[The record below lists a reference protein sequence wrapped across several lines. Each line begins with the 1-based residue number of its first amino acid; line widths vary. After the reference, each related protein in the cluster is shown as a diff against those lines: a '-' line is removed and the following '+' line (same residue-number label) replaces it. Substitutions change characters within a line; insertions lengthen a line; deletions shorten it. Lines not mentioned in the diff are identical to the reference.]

1 MKFKH
6 LFLLF
11 TLIPTVAV
19 ADELEG
25 EWYANGMVGI
35 VHEAAREVKQV
46 NIGRKFSWMSKPVW
60 FLIDTGLFVDPR
72 PGRKTS
78 LTTAFM
84 VGPEISN
91 NALFASWF
99 TGPGI
104 IFNPDNDVGGPF
116 QFFHE
121 GTVGFKDHMSG
132 VKLGISYR
140 HYSNWGIY
148 GNNSGRDFIGL
159 KLYLPF

>member
-1 MKFKH
+1 MIAL
-6 LFLLF
+6 LFLLCTAQF
-11 TLIPTVAV
+11 SQ

-35 VHEAAREVKQV
+35 VHDRAREVKQI

-72 PGRKTS
+72 PERKTS

-84 VGPEISN
+84 VGTEVSN
-91 NALFASWF
+91 HAVFASWF
-99 TGPGI
+99 TGPGVI
-104 IFNPDNDVGGPF
+104 YNWDKDVGGPF

-121 GTVGFKDHMSG
+121 GTVGFKDSFSG
-132 VKLGISYR
+132 VKLGISFR

-148 GNNSGRDFIGL
+148 NNNSGRDFLGL
-159 KLYLPF
+159 KVYLPF